1 MELKSIK
8 EACQM
13 LGVSRTTLWQM
24 GKDPTFPRPITISAG
39 RKGFVASELEA
50 FIKARIAARD
60 AGRAA

>member
-24 GKDPTFPRPITISAG
+24 GKDPTFPKPITISAG